1 MKAGK
6 LRYYIYVSEPKV
18 DMLYAQIPKSTRSSL
33 EAELKINLHLVDVS
47 FKEKQFDD
55 TLYSKL
61 GVVEEYLNKQE
72 EVGSIAS
79 PKDFFKGSAHL
90 QWARISDRVV
100 FFGGMINNTAVGL
113 GGSLQYVLGN
123 SPKDI
128 EQGGISHTP
137 GLVSF
142 LYKELQLRVLEP
154 LQTNLTDEAQEER
167 AVSATDWWAKEL
179 SKSAIQKFDFLAKKL
194 VCTKYYK
201 NDVLLGTPVYVA
213 LAR

>member
-1 MKAGK
+1 
-6 LRYYIYVSEPKV
+6 
-18 DMLYAQIPKSTRSSL
+18 MLYAQIPKSTRSNL

-72 EVGSIAS
+72 EVGSVAS
-79 PKDFFKGSAHL
+79 PKEFFKGSAHL
-90 QWARISDRVV
+90 QWARISDRIV
-100 FFGGMINNTAVGL
+100 FFGGIINETAIGL

-123 SPKDI
+123 SSKDI
-128 EQGGISHTP
+128 EKGGISHTP

-142 LYKELQLRVLEP
+142 LYKELQLRILEP
-154 LQTNLTDEAQEER
+154 LPNLTDESQDER

-179 SKSAIQKFDFLAKKL
+179 SKSAIQKFDFLARKL
-194 VCTKYYK
+194 ICTKYHK
-201 NDVLLGTPVYVA
+201 NDILLGTPVYVA